1 MKDVTQ
7 SSQDWEDFWYNSPI
21 NSPYIVMTKQ
31 LTDAQ
36 RDELIKQYVEIV
48 VDNMSTESLVCY
60 AQEQMTEY
68 HEKLSDNELIEY
80 IDCYDP
86 DLYNE
91 LVDDVTNETV
101 LDVNDTGGK
110 Y

>member
-1 MKDVTQ
+1 MSKL
-7 SSQDWEDFWYNSPI
+7 N
-21 NSPYIVMTKQ
+21 
-31 LTDAQ
+31 DAQ

-91 LVDDVTNETV
+91 LVDNVTYVAEYDAASYTQEV
-101 LDVNDTGGK
+101 IK
-110 Y
+110 